1 MKKNSKR
8 LELLSKFEEL
18 IDYTFT
24 DKTLLNKALT
34 HSSYANEHKTTN
46 ISFNE
51 RLEFL
56 GDSVL
61 SLIVSDYIYKKYSK
75 FPEGDLTKLRAAVVC
90 ETSLAFISKRL
101 SLGEYLLLGKGEE
114 ATGGRERTSILADAL
129 EALIGAIYLDSSF
142 EYSRRFVIRILENE
156 IIKASKVDDLFTDY
170 KTKLQET
177 LQKTSKSKI
186 EYKIDKEE
194 GPDHEKI
201 FFMSAN
207 VESKTFGRG
216 WGRSKKE
223 AEQMAAKEALN
234 RMGVYYE

>member
-1 MKKNSKR
+1 MKKNFKR
-8 LELLSKFEEL
+8 IKSLSKFEEE
-18 IDYTFT
+18 IGYTFI
-24 DKTLLNKALT
+24 DITLLNKALT
-34 HSSYANEHKTTN
+34 HSSYANEHKTTS
-46 ISFNE
+46 ITYNE

-61 SLIVSDYIYKKYSK
+61 SLIVSDYIYKKYSD

-90 ETSLAFISKRL
+90 EPSLAYISKNL
-101 SLGEYLLLGKGEE
+101 KLGDYLLLGKGEE

-129 EALIGAIYLDSSF
+129 EALIGAIYLDRGF
-142 EYSRRFVIRILENE
+142 ECSGKFVIEILENE
-156 IIKASKVDDLFTDY
+156 IIKASKEGDLFTDY

-186 EYKIDKEE
+186 EYKTEKEE

-201 FFMSAN
+201 FFMSAI
-207 VESKTFGRG
+207 VESKICGRG
-216 WGRSKKE
+216 WGRNKKE

-234 RMGVYYE
+234 RIGVHYE

>member
-1 MKKNSKR
+1 MKKISKR
-8 LELLSKFEEL
+8 FELLSKLEES
-18 IDYTFT
+18 IGYTFK

-46 ISFNE
+46 ISYNE

-90 ETSLAFISKRL
+90 ETSLAFISKKL
-101 SLGEYLLLGKGEE
+101 KLGEYLLLGKGEE

-142 EYSRRFVIRILENE
+142 EYSKRFVIRILENE
-156 IIKASKVDDLFTDY
+156 IIQASKVGDLFTDY

-201 FFMSAN
+201 FFMSAI
-207 VESKTFGRG
+207 VESKIYGRG